1 VASPYGT
8 FCSEE
13 EESRKRTAPDRVL
26 IKRVYDYAKAHR
38 RNLIIGVSATLL
50 GALTGLAAP
59 YMHAIAIDQIIVPR
73 ELSGFLWWIPLFI
86 VIILGNYA
94 FQYVQTYQMRIMG
107 ERVVAEMRDD
117 MMEKLQVISLRYF
130 SEGEVGR
137 IISRPTSDAN
147 TVRIFLRLGLTNI
160 LVDLSSILGAFA
172 IMFILDLRLALFAI
186 SILPIALALVWFL
199 GKYSR
204 AAYRR
209 TLATA
214 SGLTGRLQEDLT
226 GVKVTQAFAREEEA
240 EKKFLKTQSAN
251 VKAANR
257 AILVSASYI
266 PFVISL
272 RLVGTVIILF
282 FGALSVLNGTL
293 SLGVMVA
300 FMEYQFS
307 YFMPLVDL
315 VSMYDQYQSA
325 MSAIERMFDL
335 IDTKI
340 EVLDAPAERS
350 VVLP

>member
-1 VASPYGT
+1 MASPYGT

-13 EESRKRTAPDRVL
+13 EETRKRTVPDRVL
-26 IKRVYDYAKAHR
+26 IKRVYDYAQAHR

-73 ELSGFLWWIPLFI
+73 ELPGFLWWIPLFI

-172 IMFILDLRLALFAI
+172 IMFILDLRLALLAI

-282 FGALSVLNGTL
+282 FGALSVLNGML
-293 SLGVMVA
+293 SLGVLVA

-340 EVLDAPAERS
+340 EVADPPLARS
-350 VVLP
+350 VMLP